1 MDPVLFG
8 ITVGTLLTS
17 SLVLWQRGNS
27 KRSQTRAEKITI
39 DTTTNS
45 DSEMEKR

>member
-8 ITVGTLLTS
+8 IAVGTLLTS

-27 KRSQTRAEKITI
+27 RHSQTPPQRITT
-39 DTTTNS
+39 DTTT
-45 DSEMEKR
+45 D

>member
-17 SLVLWQRGNS
+17 SLVLWQRGNKKS
-27 KRSQTRAEKITI
+27 SQTPATKITT

-45 DSEMEKR
+45 SSNQERQ

>member
-8 ITVGTLLTS
+8 IAVGTLLTS

-27 KRSQTRAEKITI
+27 KPSQTRATKITTDI
-39 DTTTNS
+39 TT
-45 DSEMEKR
+45 DSSSNQERQ